1 MRTLMTSMGLGAL
14 LGLGV
19 MGLAG
24 CSAAGSDSAGA
35 GGANAGGSGQ
45 GATGAGGTINI
56 TGGTNGAGGTGLPA
70 GCGGDVYKAEARELD
85 MYIMMDRS
93 TSMQIPFVIDL
104 WTPIGQ
110 ALGTFVTLPE
120 ATGIG
125 VGIQFF
131 GIQDD
136 SCDPNVY
143 AQPAAGIGPLPGNAG
158 AIQQAIV
165 SNVPTIVPIG
175 ETPTLPAL
183 QGAIQYARGWAQ
195 TYTGK
200 KTIVVLATDGD
211 PNACN
216 STIDAVAQ
224 AAADGLNGSPS
235 IPTYVIGIGN
245 VANLN
250 QVAQAG
256 GTGQALIVAADPA
269 VASQQFVD
277 AMNAIRGAALPCD
290 YAIPSGGAPNKVN
303 LSFDEGSGPTFVPN
317 VGSAQGCDPVAGG
330 WYYDNPAAPQ
340 RILTCT
346 GTCDLFKSKT
356 NGQVNVVVGCD
367 TVVK

>member
-1 MRTLMTSMGLGAL
+1 MGLGAL
-14 LGLGV
+14 LGIGAI
-19 MGLAG
+19 GLAG

-45 GATGAGGTINI
+45 GATGSGATGAGGTINI

-70 GCGGDVYKAEARELD
+70 GCGGDVYKAEGRELD

-93 TSMQIPFVIDL
+93 GSMLIPFVIDL
-104 WTPIGQ
+104 WTPIGSAIGQ
-110 ALGTFVTLPE
+110 FVTLPE
-120 ATGIG
+120 AAGIG

-131 GIQDD
+131 GDDND

-165 SNVPTIVPIG
+165 NNTPLFG
-175 ETPTLPAL
+175 ETPTLPAE

-195 TYTGK
+195 AWPAHK
-200 KTIVVLATDGD
+200 VIVVLATDGE
-211 PNACN
+211 PNKCN
-216 STIDAVAQ
+216 STAASVSQ
-224 AAADGLNGSPS
+224 AAADGLNGTPS

-245 VANLN
+245 IASLN
-250 QVAQAG
+250 QIAQAG

-277 AMNAIRGAALPCD
+277 AMNAIRGIALPCD

-303 LSFDEGSGPTFVPN
+303 LSFDEGSGPAFVPN
-317 VGSAQGCDPVAGG
+317 VGSAQGCDPAAGG
-330 WYYDNPAAPQ
+330 WYYDNPSAPQ

-346 GTCDLFKSKT
+346 ATCDLFKSKT

>member
-1 MRTLMTSMGLGAL
+1 
-14 LGLGV
+14 
-19 MGLAG
+19 MGLAALAG
-24 CSAAGSDSAGA
+24 LTAIGVVACSAAGGDAANA

-45 GATGAGGTINI
+45 GATGSGATGSGATGAGGTINL
-56 TGGTNGAGGTGLPA
+56 TGGTTGAGGTGLPG
-70 GCGGDVYKAEARELD
+70 GCGGDVYKAEARQLD

-93 TSMQIPFVIDL
+93 GSMLIPFVIDL
-104 WTPIGQ
+104 WTPIGS
-110 ALGTFVTLPE
+110 ALGQFVTLPE
-120 ATGIG
+120 AAGIG

-165 SNVPTIVPIG
+165 NNVPTFG
-175 ETPTLPAL
+175 ETPTLPGL
-183 QGAIQYARGWAQ
+183 QGAIIYARGWAEHNP
-195 TYTGK
+195 GK
-200 KTIVVLATDGD
+200 KVIVVLATDGE
-211 PNACN
+211 PNKCN
-216 STIDAVAQ
+216 STPDTVSQ
-224 AAADGLNGSPS
+224 AAADGLNGTPS

-245 VANLN
+245 IASLN

-290 YAIPSGGAPNKVN
+290 YAIPSGGNPSKVN
-303 LSFDEGSGPTFVPN
+303 LSFDEGGGPMFVPN
-317 VGSAQGCDPVAGG
+317 VGSAQSCDPAAGG

-340 RILTCT
+340 RIVTCAA
-346 GTCDLFKSKT
+346 TCDLFKSKT